1 MDREQFRKA
10 GYQAIDWCVDHLEA
24 PLWVCDYFEK
34 LETLDVMSNV
44 QPGDVGKQIP
54 DTAPVEGE
62 AWQDITGDFDKII
75 LPGLTHWQHPSFF
88 AYFPA
93 NTTFE
98 SIIADIMVGGV
109 SNPGF
114 NWLCSPAC
122 TELEVR
128 MTDWCA
134 TLFGLDKSFHNSS
147 KEGGGITQGS
157 ASEVCLTVCIAARE
171 RAMRLQPNTKH
182 EDLVIVA
189 TTQTHSLGA
198 KAALLLGIQF
208 LPIPTTQENNWAI
221 RGAELKNA
229 LDALKSEGKVPFIFC
244 KQLPPAFQVQ
254 ITRINLDISLRLWLS
269 VATVGSTSTG
279 AVDNISEI
287 TAVTADYPELF
298 LHVDAAW
305 GGVYLAIPE
314 LRAECH
320 LEALNRR
327 STRANLA
334 KDICRSGE
342 VHSFCTNLHKSGL
355 VTLDA
360 SLLFIRDRRLLTE
373 ALDITPPFLRNAESD
388 SGLVVDYRNWQIALG
403 RRFRSLK
410 VWFVLRSYGQKMFQ
424 EHLRKGIALA
434 QRLENLVLEQGGNS
448 FELFVPRRFALVVI
462 RVLEP
467 NGGDEEALNKAFFA
481 RIAKRKDI
489 HLTPTIVGGKS
500 CTRVAIGGTQSKE
513 QHIDHL
519 WNVIREV
526 SNETRQALL
535 QC

>member
-10 GYQAIDWCVDHLEA
+10 GYAAID
-24 PLWVCDYFEK
+24 WVCDYFEN
-34 LETLDVMSNV
+34 LETLDVMPSV
-44 QPGDVGKQIP
+44 QPGDIGKQIP
-54 DTAPVEGE
+54 DTAPLEGE
-62 AWQDITGDFDKII
+62 AWQDITDDFDKII
-75 LPGLTHWQHPSFF
+75 MPGLTHWQSPNFY

-128 MTDWCA
+128 MMDWCA
-134 TLFGLDKSFHNSS
+134 SLFGLDESFHNSS
-147 KEGGGITQGS
+147 KEGGGIIHGS
-157 ASEVCLTVCIAARE
+157 ASEACLSVCIAARE
-171 RAMRLQPNTKH
+171 RVMRMHPETKH
-182 EDLVIVA
+182 EDLAIVA

-198 KAALLLGIQF
+198 KAALLLGIHF
-208 LPIPTTQENNWAI
+208 HPVPTKQENSWAI
-221 RGAELKNA
+221 RGTELREA
-229 LDALKSEGKVPFIFC
+229 LEALESEGKVPFIF
-244 KQLPPAFQVQ
+244 L
-254 ITRINLDISLRLWLS
+254 
-269 VATVGSTSTG
+269 ATVGTTSTG
-279 AVDNISEI
+279 AIDNISEI
-287 TAVTADYPELF
+287 TAVTADYPAIF

-320 LEALNRR
+320 LEAINRR
-327 STRANLA
+327 STRGKLA
-334 KDICRSGE
+334 KDICGSGE

-360 SLLFIRDRRLLTE
+360 SLLFIRDRRLLTK
-373 ALDITPPFLRNAESD
+373 AFDVTAPFLRNAESD

-410 VWFVLRSYGQKMFQ
+410 VWFVLRSYGQKKFQ
-424 EHLRKGIALA
+424 EHLNKGIALA
-434 QRLENLVLEQGGNS
+434 QRLENLVLEHRGNG
-448 FELFVPRRFALVVI
+448 FELFVPRRFALIVI
-462 RVLEP
+462 RLLEP

-489 HLTPTIVGGKS
+489 HLTSTIVGGKS
-500 CTRVAIGGTQSKE
+500 CTRVAIGGTQTKE

-526 SNETRQALL
+526 SDETRQAL

>member
-10 GYQAIDWCVDHLEA
+10 GYAAID
-24 PLWVCDYFEK
+24 WVCDYFEN
-34 LETLDVMSNV
+34 LETLDVMPSV
-44 QPGDVGKQIP
+44 QPGDICKQIP

-62 AWQDITGDFDKII
+62 AWQDIADDFDKII
-75 LPGLTHWQHPSFF
+75 MPGLTHWQSPNFY

-128 MTDWCA
+128 MMDWCA
-134 TLFGLDKSFHNSS
+134 SLFGLDESFHNSS
-147 KEGGGITQGS
+147 KEGGGIIHVCFPLPRLMNHSLARRLTLCLCLYPSSQGS
-157 ASEVCLTVCIAARE
+157 ASEACLSVCIAARE
-171 RAMRLQPNTKH
+171 RVMRMHPETKH

-208 LPIPTTQENNWAI
+208 HPVPTKQENDWAI
-221 RGAELKNA
+221 RGTELREA
-229 LDALKSEGKVPFIFC
+229 LEALEHDGKVPFIF
-244 KQLPPAFQVQ
+244 L
-254 ITRINLDISLRLWLS
+254 
-269 VATVGSTSTG
+269 ATVGSTSTG
-279 AVDNISEI
+279 AIDNISEI
-287 TAVTADYPELF
+287 TATTTELRPRVF
-298 LHVDAAW
+298 VSSCSAAW

-320 LEALNRR
+320 LEAINRR
-327 STRANLA
+327 STRGKLA
-334 KDICRSGE
+334 KDICGSGE

-424 EHLRKGIALA
+424 EHLSKGIALA
-434 QRLENLVLEQGGNS
+434 QRLENLVLKHRGNG
-448 FELFVPRRFALVVI
+448 FELFVPRRFALIVI
-462 RVLEP
+462 RLLEP
-467 NGGDEEALNKAFFA
+467 NGGDEETLNKAFFA
-481 RIAKRKDI
+481 RIAKRKDV

-500 CTRVAIGGTQSKE
+500 CTRVAIGGTQTKE

-519 WNVIREV
+519 WKVIREV
-526 SNETRQALL
+526 SDETRQALE
-535 QC
+535 C